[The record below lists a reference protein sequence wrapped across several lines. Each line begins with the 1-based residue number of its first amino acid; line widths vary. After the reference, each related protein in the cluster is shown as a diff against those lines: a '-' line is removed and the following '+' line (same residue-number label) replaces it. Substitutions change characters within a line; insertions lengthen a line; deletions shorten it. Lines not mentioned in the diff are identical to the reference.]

1 MREIRAE
8 YNREGKRASIRAV
21 RALTQIA
28 ERPERLLPSWRRE
41 LYALN
46 RALGLNNIIAH
57 RIAHQ
62 LTHRVAI
69 QPLHDIGAMRLRSL
83 DAEPQSYRHF
93 LAALTFG

>member
-41 LYALN
+41 LYAL
-46 RALGLNNIIAH
+46 
-57 RIAHQ
+57 
-62 LTHRVAI
+62 
-69 QPLHDIGAMRLRSL
+69 
-83 DAEPQSYRHF
+83 
-93 LAALTFG
+93 